1 MGPRK
6 KETIRELFRVKRVGA
21 YVGVDPTA
29 DSLHVGHL
37 LPLMPIFWMYMH
49 GYPAYSLIG
58 GATVKIGDPTDRLT
72 SREPLKRVDITMN
85 MTKMHYQMKKL
96 WVNVDAEARRHG
108 YKKEWAWKRALLNN
122 NTWWNAL
129 PFIEVLKR
137 IGIAMRIGP
146 MLSRDT

>member
-1 MGPRK
+1 M
-6 KETIRELFRVKRVGA
+6 KRVGA

-49 GYPAYSLIG
+49 GYPAYSLVG

-72 SREPLKRVDITMN
+72 SREPLKRVDVTMN
-85 MTKMHYQMKKL
+85 MTKMHYQLKKL
-96 WVNVDAEARRHG
+96 WVNVEAEARHHG
-108 YKKEWAWKRALLNN
+108 YKKEWAWRRALVNN

-129 PFIEVLKR
+129 PFLDVMRR
-137 IGIAMRIGP
+137 IGTTMRIGA